1 MKIGTAF
8 RWIHNLHSLFCRAFL
23 LRFHKRCLMFVI
35 ERLCYCYYKKNKKNE
50 SNINRFT
57 CFKSIYIEFINIHNK
72 VSLYIL
78 SVVEV
83 QLDKIR

>member
-1 MKIGTAF
+1 
-8 RWIHNLHSLFCRAFL
+8 
-23 LRFHKRCLMFVI
+23 MFNV
-35 ERLCYCYYKKNKKNE
+35 CYRYYKKNKKNE

-57 CFKSIYIEFINIHNK
+57 CFKSIYIEFINIYNK

-83 QLDKIR
+83 QLEKIRYSNFLHKAV

>member
-1 MKIGTAF
+1 
-8 RWIHNLHSLFCRAFL
+8 
-23 LRFHKRCLMFVI
+23 MFVI
-35 ERLCYCYYKKNKKNE
+35 VTTKNKKNE

-57 CFKSIYIEFINIHNK
+57 CFKSIYIEFINIYNK

-83 QLDKIR
+83 QLEKFGIRIFYIKLYNACNEKEIQERICNELLWIKINNN